1 MTNVIG
7 QRIKMIRN
15 DLKLTQAETAK
26 RAKISRTYFADVER
40 GRYNPSLETLNDIAA
55 ALETT
60 VEAIISDGEKN
71 SFKIPVFGSVSA
83 GNPLIA
89 MEDIVEWE
97 ELPKEWE
104 NQGVFYGLRVKGASM
119 EPRISEGDV
128 VIVKKQNDVE
138 NGELAIV
145 LIDGDEATFK
155 KVQKGPDG
163 ITLIAFNPTVYSPH
177 FYTNND
183 IKNLPVQIIGKVIEA
198 RLKF

>member
-7 QRIKMIRN
+7 QRIKTIRN
-15 DLKLTQAETAK
+15 NLKLTQAETAK

-40 GRYNPSLETLNDIAA
+40 GRYNPSLETLNDIAT

-60 VEAIISDGEKN
+60 VESIISDGDKN
-71 SFKIPVFGSVSA
+71 SFKVPVFGSVSA

-89 MEDIVEWE
+89 MEDIIEWE
-97 ELPKEWE
+97 ELPKKWE
-104 NQGVFYGLRVKGASM
+104 NHGVFYGLRVKGSSM
-119 EPRISEGDV
+119 EPRISEGDI
-128 VIVKKQNDVE
+128 VIVKKQNDVN

-145 LIDGDEATFK
+145 LINGDEATFK

-163 ITLIAFNPTVYSPH
+163 ITLIAFNPTVYPPH

>member
-1 MTNVIG
+1 MTNTIG
-7 QRIKMIRN
+7 QRIKKIRN

-26 RAKISRTYFADVER
+26 RAKISRTYYADVER

-55 ALETT
+55 ALGTT
-60 VEAIISDGEKN
+60 AEDILSSGEKN
-71 SFKIPVFGSVSA
+71 SFKVPVFGSVSA

-119 EPRISEGDV
+119 EPRISDGDV
-128 VIVKKQNDVE
+128 VIVKQQNDVE
-138 NGELAIV
+138 SGELAIV

-155 KVQKGPDG
+155 KVQKGEDG

-177 FYTNND
+177 FYTNSD

>member
-7 QRIKMIRN
+7 QRIKTIRN

-40 GRYNPSLETLNDIAA
+40 GRYNPSLETLNDIAS
-55 ALETT
+55 ALGTT

-71 SFKIPVFGSVSA
+71 SFKVPVFGSVSA

-128 VIVKKQNDVE
+128 VIVKKQNDAE

-155 KVQKGPDG
+155 KIQKGPDG

>member
-15 DLKLTQAETAK
+15 NLKLTQAETAK

-60 VEAIISDGEKN
+60 VEAIISDGDKN

>member
-15 DLKLTQAETAK
+15 NLKLTQAETAK

-40 GRYNPSLETLNDIAA
+40 GRYNPSLETLNNIAA
-55 ALETT
+55 ALGTT
-60 VEAIISDGEKN
+60 ADAIISDGEKN
-71 SFKIPVFGSVSA
+71 SFKVPVFESISA

-89 MEDIVEWE
+89 MEGTVEWE

-104 NQGVFYGLRVKGASM
+104 NHGVFYGLRVKGASM
-119 EPRISEGDV
+119 EPRISDGDV

-145 LIDGDEATFK
+145 LINGDEATFK
-155 KVQKGPDG
+155 KVQKGSDG
-163 ITLIAFNPTVYSPH
+163 MTLIAFNTTVYSPH
-177 FYTNND
+177 FYTNSD

>member
-7 QRIKMIRN
+7 QRIKTIRN
-15 DLKLTQAETAK
+15 NLKLTQAETAK

-60 VEAIISDGEKN
+60 VESIISDGEKN
-71 SFKIPVFGSVSA
+71 SFKVPVFGSVSA

-89 MEDIVEWE
+89 MEDIIEWE
-97 ELPKEWE
+97 ELPKKWE

-128 VIVKKQNDVE
+128 VIVKKQNDVN

-145 LIDGDEATFK
+145 LINGDEATFK

-163 ITLIAFNPTVYSPH
+163 ITLIAFNPMVYPPH

>member
-1 MTNVIG
+1 MEKTIG
-7 QRIKMIRN
+7 QRIKTLRN
-15 DLKLTQAETAK
+15 DLKMTQAETAK
-26 RAKISRTYFADVER
+26 KAKISRTYYADVER

-55 ALETT
+55 ALGTT
-60 VEAIISDGEKN
+60 AEKIISDGAEKP
-71 SFKIPVFGSVSA
+71 FKVPVFGSVSA
-83 GNPLIA
+83 GNPLVA

-119 EPRISEGDV
+119 EPRISDGDV
-128 VIVKKQNDVE
+128 VIVKQQPDVD

-145 LIDGDEATFK
+145 LINGNEATFK

-183 IKNLPVQIIGKVIEA
+183 IKTMPVQIIGKVVEA

>member
-1 MTNVIG
+1 MEKTIG
-7 QRIKMIRN
+7 QRIKTLRN
-15 DLKLTQAETAK
+15 NLKMTQAEAAE
-26 RAKISRTYFADVER
+26 RAKISRTYYADVER

-55 ALETT
+55 ALGTT
-60 VEAIISDGEKN
+60 AEEIFSGGGEK
-71 SFKIPVFGSVSA
+71 SFKVPVFGSVSA

-128 VIVKKQNDVE
+128 VIVKQQNDVE
-138 NGELAIV
+138 SGELAIV

-155 KVQKGPDG
+155 KVQKSPDG
-163 ITLIAFNPTVYSPH
+163 ITLIAFNPTIYSPH

>member
-7 QRIKMIRN
+7 QRIKTIRN

-60 VEAIISDGEKN
+60 VESIISDGEKN
-71 SFKIPVFGSVSA
+71 SFKVPVFGSVSA

-89 MEDIVEWE
+89 MEDIIEWE
-97 ELPKEWE
+97 ELPKKWE

-128 VIVKKQNDVE
+128 VIVKKQNDVN

-145 LIDGDEATFK
+145 LINGDEATFK

-163 ITLIAFNPTVYSPH
+163 ITLIAFNPTVYPPH